1 MAKKKSFRKTK
12 TAQKTKK
19 AKKRPMSSRLRAT
32 SEGTA
37 AHEVLAVLAALS
49 RRFDQVEAALTALVR
64 RQREQTGEMYER
76 LAALEGALGNQKP
89 EAKPVP
95 KPGKTPIRFE
105 KNAPA
110 NPAQG
115 SIRVGAAYAIH
126 EDEDG
131 NERLVEIPRD
141 KKK

>member
-1 MAKKKSFRKTK
+1 MAKKKAVRTTK
-12 TAQKTKK
+12 TGK
-19 AKKRPMSSRLRAT
+19 AKKKRAPSRTRA
-32 SEGTA
+32 SDAAA
-37 AHEVLAVLAALS
+37 AHEVLAVLTALS
-49 RRFDQVEAALTALVR
+49 HRFDQVEAALTALVR
-64 RQREQTGEMYER
+64 RQREQTGEIFER
-76 LAALEGALGNQKP
+76 LAALEGALGNQRPEPKP
-89 EAKPVP
+89 AP
-95 KPGKTPIRFE
+95 KPGKAAIRFE